1 VEAVSE
7 MNGDRQAPK
16 DSRRFARVAV
26 VDDNEDIVLLLGEV
40 LKRSG
45 YSPDLFSS
53 SREAL
58 LAATSKEYDLVLCDL
73 EMPEVAGIELL
84 AKVKSTFP
92 LTQFMMITGYASV
105 KSAVE
110 AMHCGAVSYLT
121 KPLTSTQIIAHVEK
135 ALERRFLALENTR
148 LIFELTA
155 ANEALEQKVGE
166 LQHLNGLLRQTQA
179 DLVKA
184 ERLAAIGEVMVS
196 LNHTVN
202 NSLGG
207 IQAAAR
213 FLRNSRALPPE
224 AAEALGRIDREREEI
239 ESILERLRTL
249 REPAAVEYLD
259 GVRMIAMEKEEADAK
274 P

>member
-1 VEAVSE
+1 MDTCHQPS
-7 MNGDRQAPK
+7 R
-16 DSRRFARVAV
+16 DSKSLARIAV

-58 LAATSKEYDLVLCDL
+58 VAATSKEYDLVLCDL
-73 EMPEVAGIELL
+73 EMPEVAGIDLL
-84 AKVKSTFP
+84 GEVKSTFP

-110 AMHCGAVSYLT
+110 AMHRGALSYLT

-135 ALERRFLALENTR
+135 ALEKRFLALENTR
-148 LIFELTA
+148 LIFELTG

-166 LQHLNGLLRQTQA
+166 LKHLNHLLRQTQA

-196 LNHTVN
+196 LNHAIN

-213 FLRNSRALPPE
+213 FLRNSRMTSGE
-224 AAEALGRIDREREEI
+224 AEALARIDRECEEI
-239 ESILERLRTL
+239 ESVLERLRTL
-249 REPAAVEYLD
+249 REPAAVDYVD
-259 GVRMIAMEKEEADAK
+259 GIRMIAVDRDKVDAK

>member
-1 VEAVSE
+1 MDATRPV
-7 MNGDRQAPK
+7 PK
-16 DSRRFARVAV
+16 DNKNFARIAV

-40 LKRSG
+40 LKRAG
-45 YSPDLFSS
+45 YAPDLFSS

-58 LAATSKEYDLVLCDL
+58 LAATSKEYDLILCDL
-73 EMPEVAGIELL
+73 EMPEVAGIDLL
-84 AKVKSTFP
+84 GEVKNTFP

-110 AMHCGAVSYLT
+110 AMHRGALSYLT

-135 ALERRFLALENTR
+135 ALEKRFLALENTR
-148 LIFELTA
+148 LIFELTG
-155 ANEALEQKVGE
+155 ANEALEQKVAE
-166 LQHLNGLLRQTQA
+166 LEHLNQLLRQTQA

-196 LNHTVN
+196 LNHSIN

-213 FLRNSRALPPE
+213 FLRNARQLPPV
-224 AAEALGRIDREREEI
+224 AAEALGRIDRECEEI
-239 ESILERLRTL
+239 ESVLERLRTL
-249 REPAAVEYLD
+249 REPAAVEYVD
-259 GVRMIAMEKEEADAK
+259 GVRMIAVEKDGSGAK
-274 P
+274 H